1 MCLAMQD
8 YATHVYRSRMLKVS
22 KGFVCTQKL
31 LSVCTHTCIASIA
44 LTLVIN
50 QYHLFLHIG
59 TDFIVAD
66 IPNSGFCTHI
76 FNVLLCVGHFNS
88 FEFTSV

>member
-31 LSVCTHTCIASIA
+31 LSVCTHTCIVSIA

-66 IPNSGFCTHI
+66 VPNSGFAHTYAMY
-76 FNVLLCVGHFNS
+76 CVGHFNS
-88 FEFTSV
+88 FECTIV